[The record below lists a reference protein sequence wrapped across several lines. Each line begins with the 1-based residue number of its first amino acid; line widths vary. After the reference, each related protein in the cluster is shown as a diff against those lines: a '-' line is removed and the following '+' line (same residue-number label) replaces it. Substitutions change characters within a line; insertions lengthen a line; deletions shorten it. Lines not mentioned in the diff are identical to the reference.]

1 MATTYTEPETT
12 RIQQWWKD
20 SNLILQVV
28 FQTFITVFLLF
39 FASTSQIEDEAGAE
53 SLLIFTPIAEDSW
66 IITTS
71 LVFLYLGSALC
82 YFGVIVERFR
92 PEAGLFMVFIGG
104 ILLILTMRF
113 VHLIGLIL
121 ICHQAWFIAAQ
132 TYRRRTLWTIL
143 LYLSATFGV
152 VFLLVLPTY
161 GYSVYLEEVTSFSEW
176 IFSPLNLGMTGMS
189 FAMVYLAIALS
200 WQYGKNARRSM
211 LRIQALQDRAEY
223 AAVAERNRIARE
235 MHDIVAHSLTVMI
248 AQADGGRFA
257 GQKDPAKALHALGT
271 ISEVGR
277 DALGQMRS
285 LLSVLRDDQA
295 PDRSLGVDG
304 GITGIDD
311 LVREARRAGADV
323 DYTVTGT
330 PQNLGASISLSVY
343 RIVQEALTNVL
354 KHAGPVPVKVTLRWP
369 EPSDGQQLRIVVSNI
384 NGVGL
389 VETESELPGRGLI
402 GIAERAKLHGG
413 TASWGQYGDNWRV
426 EVTLPLTS

>member
-1 MATTYTEPETT
+1 MSFGA
-12 RIQQWWKD
+12 W
-20 SNLILQVV
+20 VV
-28 FQTFITVFLLF
+28 
-39 FASTSQIEDEAGAE
+39 
-53 SLLIFTPIAEDSW
+53 
-66 IITTS
+66 
-71 LVFLYLGSALC
+71 
-82 YFGVIVERFR
+82 
-92 PEAGLFMVFIGG
+92 
-104 ILLILTMRF
+104 
-113 VHLIGLIL
+113 
-121 ICHQAWFIAAQ
+121 
-132 TYRRRTLWTIL
+132 
-143 LYLSATFGV
+143 
-152 VFLLVLPTY
+152 
-161 GYSVYLEEVTSFSEW
+161 
-176 IFSPLNLGMTGMS
+176 SPLNLGMS
-189 FAMVYLAIALS
+189 FVSLAVIYLAIALF
-200 WQYGKNARRSM
+200 WQYGKNTRRSM

-257 GQKDPAKALHALGT
+257 GQKDPAKALQALGT

-285 LLSVLRDDQA
+285 LLSVLRDDQT

-304 GITGIDD
+304 GIAGIDD

-330 PQNLGASISLSVY
+330 PQNLGASTSLSVY

-354 KHAGPVPVKVTLRWP
+354 KHAGSVPVKVKLRWP
-369 EPSDGQQLRIVVSNI
+369 EPNDGQELRIVVSNI

-426 EVTLPLTS
+426 DVTLPVTS

>member
-1 MATTYTEPETT
+1 
-12 RIQQWWKD
+12 
-20 SNLILQVV
+20 
-28 FQTFITVFLLF
+28 
-39 FASTSQIEDEAGAE
+39 
-53 SLLIFTPIAEDSW
+53 
-66 IITTS
+66 
-71 LVFLYLGSALC
+71 
-82 YFGVIVERFR
+82 
-92 PEAGLFMVFIGG
+92 MVFIGG
-104 ILLILTMRF
+104 ILLILTLRF
-113 VHLIGLIL
+113 VHPIGFIL
-121 ICHQAWFIAAQ
+121 ICHQAWFVAAH
-132 TYRRRTLWTIL
+132 THRRRALWTTL
-143 LYLSATFGV
+143 LYLSASLGV
-152 VFLLVLPTY
+152 VFLLVIPTY
-161 GYSVYLEEVTSFSEW
+161 SFSVHFEEVTSFSDW
-176 IFSPLNLGMTGMS
+176 IFNPLNLGMTIMS
-189 FAMVYLAIALS
+189 FAMIYLAIALF
-200 WQYGKNARRSM
+200 WQYGKNTRRSM
-211 LRIQALQDRAEY
+211 LKIQALQDRAEY

-257 GQKDPAKALHALGT
+257 GQKDSAKALQALST

-285 LLSVLRDDQA
+285 LLSVLRDDQN

-311 LVREARRAGADV
+311 LVREARRAGAEV
-323 DYTVTGT
+323 DYTETGT
-330 PQNLGASISLSVY
+330 PQNLAASISLSVY

-354 KHAGPVPVKVTLRWP
+354 KHAGSVPVTVTLRWP
-369 EPSDGQQLRIVVSNI
+369 EPQDSQELRIVVSNI